1 MRKLTTTLFSI
12 LMILALTCSAFAAPA
27 EYIEQDVVNE
37 DQLLEYKV
45 DQCYYVVIPS
55 HAEFAKSDIEGDA
68 KLRCSTSISVFDV
81 VIAGDEKLV
90 ISVSSAEEWTPAGA
104 SAPLPKDAWT
114 MVDKNLS
121 SSPVHYEM
129 SGEFDG
135 TPYAND
141 DEVLSVSCA
150 TGNIGTIGSEKE
162 EEIFFSTFGTA
173 QEGDYMDMLTFT
185 VNIVGGQVT
194 TDDSSS
200 TPATP

>member
-1 MRKLTTTLFSI
+1 MRKITTILFSI
-12 LMILALTCSAFAAPA
+12 LMILALTSSAFAAPNT
-27 EYIEQDVVNE
+27 YIEEDVVDE

-45 DQCYYVVIPS
+45 DQCYYVIIPA

-90 ISVSSAEEWTPAGA
+90 ITVSSAEEWTPAGA
-104 SAPLPKDAWT
+104 SAPIPKDPWT

-121 SSPVHYEM
+121 SNPVHFEM

-141 DEVLSVSCA
+141 DEVLSVACA
-150 TGNIGTIGSEKE
+150 VGNNGVIGSEKE
-162 EEIFFSTFGTA
+162 EELFFSTKGTA

-194 TDDSSS
+194 TDSSS
-200 TPATP
+200 APASP